1 MPYKNLELELESI
14 LGGVIE
20 AGASDLHLIP
30 GHPPILRIDS
40 NLTPMENREILSTDI
55 INKIAVIIMNEQRF
69 KELEQK
75 RDLDFSFSYKDD
87 SRFRVNAYYQKGNL
101 ALALR
106 FIPKFI
112 RSMEELGLPPI
123 IRHFTEL
130 KQGLVLVV
138 GPTGHGK

>member
-40 NLTPMENREILSTDI
+40 NLTPMENREILSTD
-55 INKIAVIIMNEQRF
+55 IMNEQRF

-130 KQGLVLVV
+130 K
-138 GPTGHGK
+138 